1 MKPTAPG
8 GLQEKWIIPILRE
21 VAEAIFWVHKAGI
34 IHRDIKCANVLITEA
49 GSVQLCDFGVSGI
62 IETRFD
68 KRSTFIGT
76 PHWMAPE
83 LFDPSASYVSTLS
96 PSRCVPLYRPF
107 VGLLCLSRLSL
118 QYADTAYRGS
128 KSTYG
133 PSGPW
138 CSKSLPA
145 CPLM

>member
-1 MKPTAPG
+1 MRPTAPG

-21 VAEAIFWVHKAGI
+21 VAEAVFWVHKAGI

-83 LFDPSASYVSTLS
+83 LFDPSASYVGTLFLRVTVFFIFLFEHLEVFLAS
-96 PSRCVPLYRPF
+96 DCAVH
-107 VGLLCLSRLSL
+107 
-118 QYADTAYRGS
+118 
-128 KSTYG
+128 
-133 PSGPW
+133 
-138 CSKSLPA
+138 
-145 CPLM
+145 